1 MLPFLFLL
9 VANQFSKL
17 IHLVYAFLGNIKSSE
32 YLFRSK
38 RFIHMTGRNR
48 KKLNMERGSNLL
60 KLLLVISII

>member
-1 MLPFLFLL
+1 MLPLPFLL

-17 IHLVYAFLGNIKSSE
+17 IHRVHAFLGNIKSSE
-32 YLFRSK
+32 YLFGPK

-48 KKLNMERGSNLL
+48 KKLNMERRPNLL